1 MTTTVTSN
9 LNLAK
14 PDIGSEANNW
24 GNVLNG
30 TIDQIDKAIAQR
42 LVKGVGG
49 GSNVTLSDSESSF
62 AIIEFQGTLS
72 GNIDVKTASN
82 DTKPYIIFNNTSGS
96 YTLTFKSNS
105 GTGVVITQGLKSIVY
120 GDGSNIVEATSPA
133 NSFSASKTITL
144 SGVVSGSVAT
154 DFSSDPT
161 ITTSIVDGSIV
172 NADINTSAA
181 IDASKI
187 ADGSVSNT
195 EFQRLDGVTSDIQSQ
210 LNAKVDVA
218 SGGGISLS
226 DSDVLS
232 LGTGNEFTIKHDGAN
247 SYLDGGNVG
256 TLYIR
261 GGTSGQGS
269 LYLTD
274 SAGGNRFLVGNDGG
288 STELHYNGTNAKKLE
303 TTTSGVSIT
312 GNITATGSINAS
324 ASGLTGALPAI
335 DGSALT
341 GIVSAPTTTG
351 IGAIQPFI
359 IQRKQSNPNQDADP
373 ITISHNTEVTPST
386 YINNPGPYS
395 YSDMIIADYTGQFNA
410 SVATG
415 SNGITFFDG
424 EFSTQISQAAQSSK
438 SGTWRLLGDARY
450 GGISTGSGQNTV
462 VRRYCN
468 MFFMQRIS

>member
-133 NSFSASKTITL
+133 NSFSANKTITL

-210 LNAKVDVA
+210 LDGLRHNADDVKIKFGAGDDLEIFHDTSGGGTDNVIQATNTSHSLRLKSDSILLQGA
-218 SGGGISLS
+218 SGGTLASFSNGGSVTLS
-226 DSDVLS
+226 YSNSGKLS
-232 LGTGNEFTIKHDGAN
+232 T
-247 SYLDGGNVG
+247 VG
-256 TLYIR
+256 T
-261 GGTSGQGS
+261 
-269 LYLTD
+269 
-274 SAGGNRFLVGNDGG
+274 
-288 STELHYNGTNAKKLE
+288 
-303 TTTSGVSIT
+303 GVSISGDVTAT
-312 GNITATGSINAS
+312 GNINGNGQNLTNLNA
-324 ASGLTGALPAI
+324 ANLTGTLPAI

-359 IQRKQSNPNQDADP
+359 LQRKQSNPDQNANP
-373 ITISHNTEVTPST
+373 MTISHNTEVTPST
-386 YINNPGPYS
+386 YSNNPGPYG
-395 YSDMIIADYTGQFNA
+395 YSDMIIADYTGQFA
-410 SVATG
+410 ATVATG
-415 SNGITFFDG
+415 SNGVSFFDG
-424 EFSTQISQAAQSSK
+424 EHSTQISQAAQSSK

-450 GGISTGSGQNTV
+450 GNISTGSGQNTV
-462 VRRYCN
+462 VRKYCN

>member
-105 GTGVVITQGLKSIVY
+105 GTGVVIPQGLKSIVY

-133 NSFSASKTITL
+133 NSFSANKTITL

-210 LNAKVDVA
+210 LDGLRHNADDVKIKFGAGDDLEIFHDTSGGGTDNVIQATNTSHSLRLKSDSILLQGA
-218 SGGGISLS
+218 SGGTLASFSNGGSVTLS
-226 DSDVLS
+226 YSNSGKLS
-232 LGTGNEFTIKHDGAN
+232 T
-247 SYLDGGNVG
+247 VG
-256 TLYIR
+256 T
-261 GGTSGQGS
+261 
-269 LYLTD
+269 
-274 SAGGNRFLVGNDGG
+274 
-288 STELHYNGTNAKKLE
+288 
-303 TTTSGVSIT
+303 GVSISGDVTAT
-312 GNITATGSINAS
+312 GNINGNGQNLTNLNA
-324 ASGLTGALPAI
+324 ANLTGTLPAI

-341 GIVSAPTTTG
+341 GVEAVPSANTDIGSIMPFLIQLRSDGSTYSVNPVSISVGTT
-351 IGAIQPFI
+351 F
-359 IQRKQSNPNQDADP
+359 
-373 ITISHNTEVTPST
+373 TPST
-386 YINNPGPYS
+386 LVLNNGPYTGS
-395 YSDMIIADYTGQFNA
+395 GAGQSNHIIADYTGQFTSEQNRVSRSTSLENTSTVSTKTGTWRA
-410 SVATG
+410 ITSGQTG
-415 SNGITFFDG
+415 SNTSGGG
-424 EFSTQISQAAQSSK
+424 ENTSTSLWS
-438 SGTWRLLGDARY
+438 L
-450 GGISTGSGQNTV
+450 
-462 VRRYCN
+462 
-468 MFFMQRIS
+468 MFIAQRIS

>member
-49 GSNVTLSDSESSF
+49 GSTVTLSDSESSF

-154 DFSSDPT
+154 DFSSNPT

-195 EFQRLDGVTSDIQSQ
+195 EFQRLDGVSSDIQTQ
-210 LNAKVDVA
+210 LDGLRHNADDVKIKFGAGDDLEIFHDTSGGGTDNVIQATNTSHSLRLKSDSILLQGA
-218 SGGGISLS
+218 SGGTLASFSNGGSVTLS
-226 DSDVLS
+226 YSNSGKLS
-232 LGTGNEFTIKHDGAN
+232 T
-247 SYLDGGNVG
+247 VG
-256 TLYIR
+256 T
-261 GGTSGQGS
+261 
-269 LYLTD
+269 
-274 SAGGNRFLVGNDGG
+274 
-288 STELHYNGTNAKKLE
+288 
-303 TTTSGVSIT
+303 GVSISGDVTAT
-312 GNITATGSINAS
+312 GNINGNGQNLTNLNA
-324 ASGLTGALPAI
+324 ANLTGTLPAI

-341 GIVSAPTTTG
+341 GVSSVPSSTSAVG
-351 IGAIQPFI
+351 SIMPFML
-359 IQRKQSNPNQDADP
+359 KSSGGSSGSLTLSAG
-373 ITISHNTEVTPST
+373 TEVTPST
-386 YINNPGPYS
+386 YTSGIF
-395 YSDMIIADYTGQFNA
+395 IIADYDNSLSKVSISSPSYQMGNTKGYMGIGGQTGGSSTSKTGVWRVIDPLFA
-410 SVATG
+410 GTATG
-415 SNGITFFDG
+415 GQG
-424 EFSTQISQAAQSSK
+424 Q
-438 SGTWRLLGDARY
+438 
-450 GGISTGSGQNTV
+450 GSYTYYYSIMGL
-462 VRRYCN
+462 
-468 MFFMQRIS
+468 MQRIS

>member
-49 GSNVTLSDSESSF
+49 GSNVILSDSESSF

-133 NSFSASKTITL
+133 NSFSANKTITL

-274 SAGGNRFLVGNDGG
+274 SSGGNRFLVGNDGG

-341 GIVSAPTTTG
+341 GVEAVPSANTDIGSIMPFLIQLRSDGYANNVNPVSVSVGTT
-351 IGAIQPFI
+351 F
-359 IQRKQSNPNQDADP
+359 
-373 ITISHNTEVTPST
+373 TPST
-386 YINNPGPYS
+386 LVLNSGPYTGS
-395 YSDMIIADYTGQFNA
+395 GAGQSNHIIADYTGQFTSEQNRV
-410 SVATG
+410 SR
-415 SNGITFFDG
+415 
-424 EFSTQISQAAQSSK
+424 STSLENTSTVSTK
-438 SGTWRLLGDARY
+438 TGTWRA
-450 GGISTGSGQNTV
+450 ITSGQTGTNTSGNGENSV
-462 VRRYCN
+462 TTQWSL
-468 MFFMQRIS
+468 MFIAQRIS

>member
-49 GSNVTLSDSESSF
+49 GSTVTLSDSESSF

-133 NSFSASKTITL
+133 NSFSANKTITL

-195 EFQRLDGVTSDIQSQ
+195 EFQRLDGVSSDIQTQ
-210 LNAKVDVA
+210 LDGLRHNADDVKIKFGAGDDLEIFHDTSGGGTDNVIQATNTSHSLRLKSDSILLQGA
-218 SGGGISLS
+218 SGGTLASFSNGGSVTLS
-226 DSDVLS
+226 YSNSGKLS
-232 LGTGNEFTIKHDGAN
+232 T
-247 SYLDGGNVG
+247 VG
-256 TLYIR
+256 T
-261 GGTSGQGS
+261 
-269 LYLTD
+269 
-274 SAGGNRFLVGNDGG
+274 
-288 STELHYNGTNAKKLE
+288 
-303 TTTSGVSIT
+303 GVSISGDVTAT
-312 GNITATGSINAS
+312 GNINGNGQNLTNLNA
-324 ASGLTGALPAI
+324 ANLTGTLPAI

-341 GIVSAPTTTG
+341 GVEAVPSANTDIGSIMPFLIQLRSDGYANNVNPVSVSVGTT
-351 IGAIQPFI
+351 F
-359 IQRKQSNPNQDADP
+359 
-373 ITISHNTEVTPST
+373 TPST
-386 YINNPGPYS
+386 LVLNSGPYTGS
-395 YSDMIIADYTGQFNA
+395 GAGQSNHIIADYTGQFTSEQNRV
-410 SVATG
+410 SR
-415 SNGITFFDG
+415 
-424 EFSTQISQAAQSSK
+424 STSLENTSTVSTK
-438 SGTWRLLGDARY
+438 TGTWRA
-450 GGISTGSGQNTV
+450 ITSGQTGTNTSGGGENSV
-462 VRRYCN
+462 TTQWSL
-468 MFFMQRIS
+468 MFIAQRIS

>member
-49 GSNVTLSDSESSF
+49 GSTVTLSDSESSF

-154 DFSSDPT
+154 DFSSNPT

-172 NADINTSAA
+172 NADVNTSAA

-195 EFQRLDGVTSDIQSQ
+195 EFQRLDGVSSDIQTQ
-210 LNAKVDVA
+210 LDGLRHNADDVKIKFGAGDDLEIFHDTSGGGTDNVIQATNTSHSLRLKSDSILLQGA
-218 SGGGISLS
+218 SGGTLASFSNGGSVTLS
-226 DSDVLS
+226 YSNSGKLS
-232 LGTGNEFTIKHDGAN
+232 T
-247 SYLDGGNVG
+247 VG
-256 TLYIR
+256 T
-261 GGTSGQGS
+261 
-269 LYLTD
+269 
-274 SAGGNRFLVGNDGG
+274 
-288 STELHYNGTNAKKLE
+288 
-303 TTTSGVSIT
+303 GVSISGDVTAT
-312 GNITATGSINAS
+312 GNINGNGQNLTNLNA
-324 ASGLTGALPAI
+324 ANLTGTLPAI
-335 DGSALT
+335 NGSALT
-341 GIVSAPTTTG
+341 GVSSVPSANTDIGSIMPFLIQLRSDGYEYNIHPVSVSIGTT
-351 IGAIQPFI
+351 F
-359 IQRKQSNPNQDADP
+359 
-373 ITISHNTEVTPST
+373 TPST
-386 YINNPGPYS
+386 LVLNAGPYTGS
-395 YSDMIIADYTGQFNA
+395 GSGQSNHIIADYTGQVESEGRRVSRSTSLENTSTVSNKTGTWRA
-410 SVATG
+410 ITNGQTG
-415 SNGITFFDG
+415 SNTSGNG
-424 EFSTQISQAAQSSK
+424 ENQVTSRWS
-438 SGTWRLLGDARY
+438 L
-450 GGISTGSGQNTV
+450 
-462 VRRYCN
+462 
-468 MFFMQRIS
+468 MFIAQRIS